1 MNCIEF
7 DDIDVFCIIFIF
19 YTKVREAVS
28 RYGVEQT
35 QALRAANPGLNAAYV
50 AQMPTMIS
58 TLTDLR
64 KLYLRPGVNMRR
76 AGEHPQSLTD
86 PRYPDGNTDTTLE
99 WLPGK
104 LQVK

>member
-1 MNCIEF
+1 M
-7 DDIDVFCIIFIF
+7 FIF

-35 QALRAANPGLNAAYV
+35 QAFLAANPGLNAAYI
-50 AQMPTMIS
+50 AQMPKMIS

-86 PRYPDGNTDTTLE
+86 PRYPDGNTDTTIE
-99 WLPGK
+99 WLPGE
-104 LQVK
+104 